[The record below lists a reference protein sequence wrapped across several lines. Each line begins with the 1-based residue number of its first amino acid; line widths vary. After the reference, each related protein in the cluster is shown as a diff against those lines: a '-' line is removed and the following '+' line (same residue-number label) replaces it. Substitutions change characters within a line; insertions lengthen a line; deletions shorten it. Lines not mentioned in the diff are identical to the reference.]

1 MAHPDRPPDGPFT
14 DVGSHIQPS
23 VVFLPRLRAVAFVPA
38 FLMAVTP
45 FSAFASSQS
54 PDPSTKHMEDSNSR
68 KSKETDDF
76 YYGPT
81 QPIGHSLE
89 TPQAK
94 QRISSLLAARIQ
106 TSVSDTSAIVSADL
120 PPLVGGQYG
129 FQEPT
134 DFDGVPKALVNLG
147 APGPQY
153 AIVVEK
159 LHHRL
164 SVFRSDRKNGDV
176 SLIKTYRAI
185 TGKDP
190 EAKVTRGDLRTPEG
204 VYFVTGRLPDNALPP
219 KYGRLA
225 FTLDYPN
232 VFDRLQ
238 KKSGYGIWI
247 HATDDPRRLE
257 KPFDTEGCVAVS
269 NEDITEIESFIEPG
283 VTPIIITKEMTSTY
297 PVAMEPSRTSA
308 LKMVDSW
315 REAWEQSEIDQYMG
329 YYSDSFRQ
337 KNYTKNGWRSY
348 KESIARAR
356 DSISIRLSEPTIV
369 AFEDQLIV
377 TFLQDYSSD
386 GHSDFGVK
394 ALYLRWEENR
404 YRIISEEWK
413 PVQKTETALQDLL
426 PPEGQL

>member
-1 MAHPDRPPDGPFT
+1 MAYPDRTPHRPL
-14 DVGSHIQPS
+14 SPS
-23 VVFLPRLRAVAFVPA
+23 DHCPLPYQNFLPRLRACAFFAA
-38 FLMAVTP
+38 FLITLAPLPGTANSPEPDSSPKQMRG
-45 FSAFASSQS
+45 SASAN
-54 PDPSTKHMEDSNSR
+54 SNAAA
-68 KSKETDDF
+68 DF
-76 YYGPT
+76 YYGPK
-81 QPIGHSLE
+81 QPIGHSLS
-89 TPQAK
+89 TPKAQ
-94 QRISSLLAARIQ
+94 QRISSLLAARTQ
-106 TSVSDTSAIVSADL
+106 NNVSDTPAVVSADL

-129 FQEPT
+129 FQEPS

-164 SVFRSDRKNGDV
+164 SIFRSDSEKKNV

-190 EAKVTRGDLRTPEG
+190 QDKLTRGDLRTPEG

-247 HATDDPRRLE
+247 HATDDPKRLE

-283 VTPIIITKEMTSTY
+283 VTPIIITKEMTSAY
-297 PVAMEPSRTSA
+297 PMAMEPSRAAA

-315 REAWEQSEIDQYMG
+315 REAWEQSAIDQYIG

-337 KNYTKNGWRSY
+337 KRFTKKSWKKY
-348 KESIARAR
+348 KASIARGR

-404 YRIISEEWK
+404 YRIVSEKWK
-413 PVQKTETALQDLL
+413 PVQKTETALQDFL